1 MITFI
6 WITIILTIVGILTL
20 TAFLREE
27 NRFIAP
33 ILFLSILSIILSM
46 ALRVEYSKKVSH
58 SIDEAYNM
66 GYKDGQVQCII
77 GNIEYELRT
86 NEDLTVSWEKIKN

>member
-1 MITFI
+1 
-6 WITIILTIVGILTL
+6 
-20 TAFLREE
+20 
-27 NRFIAP
+27 
-33 ILFLSILSIILSM
+33 
-46 ALRVEYSKKVSH
+46 
-58 SIDEAYNM
+58 M